1 MTILKKS
8 IKGTLLWG
16 LWVCMAACG
25 GGNSAGGTAS
35 LTEGAT
41 QDNGPITYLE
51 GVYATS
57 TAAGHTVENLFDQNP
72 SSVWRTQNGAG
83 PNEGVMLYF
92 AEPTQVGVVHAVPIE
107 GGAAVDS
114 SVLLSI
120 YVNGMETAIGYLN
133 ERIALKGAVA
143 KSLYVR
149 IEATGLEARR
159 TERRN
164 DAMVTFSE
172 FPAGAYVGFQKL
184 QVFDPGGTALHLV
197 PPKRVSGGVEASS
210 TLAPA
215 AAYGPEK
222 LFDARKE
229 FAWVEGNAATAGE
242 GETLTF
248 RFDQP
253 VHVTAIQ
260 IWNGYQRS
268 EEHFAANARV
278 KSFAFGLDGG
288 AMAEYA
294 LEDGTLPQK
303 ITLSAPV
310 EGQVLTWRIADIF
323 PGKKYKD
330 LAISE
335 LLFFDGKQPFV
346 LTTQPTGAAQ
356 GLAKTQTLPP
366 VLQSL
371 LNRPLVNDIIEGDV
385 ATTQSLIL
393 REDGT
398 FVLYSTESFSE
409 EVETEMLADGN
420 WEWLGTDAD
429 GTARVKIF
437 GKMNNLTQ
445 SMAYYQG
452 TGAQRSTRIFSDVL
466 EIDAKFIK
474 GNKNINLFYR

>member
-1 MTILKKS
+1 MTSLKKS
-8 IKGTLLWG
+8 IKGALLWS
-16 LWVCMAACG
+16 LLAFVAACG
-25 GGNSAGGTAS
+25 GDNSTGGSS
-35 LTEGAT
+35 LVEGAS
-41 QDNGPITYLE
+41 QAAGPMAYLE

-57 TAAGHTVENLFDQNP
+57 TALGHPVENLFDQNP
-72 SSVWRTQNGAG
+72 SSIWRTQNGAG
-83 PNEGVMLYF
+83 PNEGAMLYF
-92 AEPTQVGVVHAVPIE
+92 AEPTQVSAVQAVSIE
-107 GGAAVDS
+107 GGATVDS
-114 SVLLSI
+114 SILLSI
-120 YVNGMETAIGYLN
+120 YVNGMEAAFGYLN
-133 ERIALKGAVA
+133 ERIALKDAVV

-149 IEATGLEARR
+149 IEATGLEETR

-172 FPAGAYVGFQKL
+172 FPANAYVGLQKF
-184 QVFDPGGTALHLV
+184 QVFNQGGTAWHLV
-197 PPKRVSGGVEASS
+197 PPKRISGRVEASS

-253 VHVTAIQ
+253 VRVTAIQ
-260 IWNGYQRS
+260 IWDGYQRS
-268 EEHFAANARV
+268 EEHFTANARV
-278 KSFAFGLDGG
+278 KSFALGLGGG
-288 AMAEYA
+288 AMAEYTLA
-294 LEDGTLPQK
+294 DGSLPQK
-303 ITLSAPV
+303 ITLSAPL
-310 EGQVLTWRIADIF
+310 EGQVLAWRIADIF

-335 LLFFDGKQPFV
+335 LLFFDGAQPFV
-346 LTTQPTGAAQ
+346 LAAQPTNMTQ
-356 GLAKTQTLPP
+356 GLAKGQTLPP

-371 LNRPLVNDIIEGDV
+371 LNRPLVNEIIEGDV
-385 ATTQSLIL
+385 ATAQSLIL

-409 EVETEMLADGN
+409 AVETEMLADGN
-420 WEWLGTDAD
+420 WEWLGTGED
-429 GTARVKIF
+429 GTVRVKIF

-466 EIDAKFIK
+466 EIDATSIK
-474 GNKNINLFYR
+474 GNKNIGAFYR